1 MRKIVIFPATI
12 GAEPLYREPI
22 VTIHGNRM
30 KPHRFFALLL
40 GLLTVGVHA
49 EPAAP
54 VSSVE
59 PDALINARIEGMK
72 ALPIT
77 GLQMVKAG
85 GKTFFLSNNGRFV
98 LNGTLLD
105 VWNRVAV
112 AELEDVDKIANRIDL
127 AKMKLKIDD
136 LGPVT
141 YGTGKAQAV
150 VFVDPRCPYCGKV
163 QKQMEALKA
172 RYTFKLVSVPVLG
185 PESQNLVLKLGCLL
199 QTPAKDKARDALLH
213 QAYDNLPSEIDAKCD
228 REPMQRALVTAHL
241 FGIEAVPFLIAPDGR
256 TFKGAPE
263 NLADW
268 LDDKPAPI
276 GSATVPPKAEVKP

>member
-1 MRKIVIFPATI
+1 
-12 GAEPLYREPI
+12 
-22 VTIHGNRM
+22 M
-30 KPHRFFALLL
+30 KPHP
-40 GLLTVGVHA
+40 LTVLLIGLMTVSVRA
-49 EPAAP
+49 ENPPP
-54 VSSVE
+54 VSTVAA
-59 PDALINARIEGMK
+59 DALINAKIDGMK
-72 ALPIT
+72 ALPIS

-85 GKTFFLSNNGRFV
+85 GRTFFMSNNGRFV
-98 LNGTLLD
+98 ITGTLMD

-112 AELEDVDKIANRIDL
+112 SELEDVDRIANRIDL

-163 QKQMEALKA
+163 QKQMEALRD

-185 PESQNLVLKLGCLL
+185 PESQSLVTRLGCLL

-213 QAYDNLPSEIDAKCD
+213 QAYDSLPSEIDAKCD

-256 TFKGAPE
+256 TYKGAPE

-268 LDDKPAPI
+268 LDDKAVSTGPAR
-276 GSATVPPKAEVKP
+276 TMPPAEAKP

>member
-1 MRKIVIFPATI
+1 
-12 GAEPLYREPI
+12 
-22 VTIHGNRM
+22 M
-30 KPHRFFALLL
+30 KPRRPFALLL
-40 GLLTVGVHA
+40 GLLAVTAQA
-49 EPAAP
+49 EPTSP

-59 PDALINARIEGMK
+59 PDALINAKIEGMK

-85 GKTFFLSNNGRFV
+85 GKTFFMSNNGRFV

-112 AELEDVDKIANRIDL
+112 TELADVDKIANRIDL

-163 QKQMEALKA
+163 QKQMEALKD

-185 PESQNLVLKLGCLL
+185 TESQNLVMKLGCLL
-199 QTPAKDKARDALLH
+199 QTPSKDKARDALLH
-213 QAYDNLPSEIDAKCD
+213 QAYDGLPAEIDAKCD